1 MSFPGASKITIDTG
15 PTVKVTVNRPR
26 APYARGGAV
35 SLNYGADQ
43 VVVTFGTPLPDANY
57 VVAGLSV
64 QNWTD
69 NPNLTPFITARLIS
83 APSQSG
89 FTVQLSSGP
98 PAGTSYKLHWAIAEV
113 FNP

>member
-1 MSFPGASKITIDTG
+1 MAFPGASRVVVDTG
-15 PTVKVTVNRPR
+15 PVAKVVVSRLR
-26 APYARGGAV
+26 APYARAGSV
-35 SLNYGADQ
+35 TLNYGADQ
-43 VVVTFGTPLPDANY
+43 VTITFTTPVPDTNY

-89 FTVQLSSGP
+89 FTVQLSNGP
-98 PAGTSYKLHWAIAEV
+98 PAGTTYRLHWAIAEV